1 MESVTYDKLLTAV
14 VVVLLLI
21 TAYNTIYT
29 AIKNHRDEKK
39 YQSSPVTKLS
49 ERVDKH
55 DTLLDND
62 KKAIDEMRDDISSTK
77 AALTVLLK
85 SNRAL
90 LSHGINGNSV
100 DRLRA
105 SADEIDEYLISRR

>member
-1 MESVTYDKLLTAV
+1 MENVTYDKFLTAV
-14 VVVLLLI
+14 VVVLVLL
-21 TAYNTIYT
+21 TAYNTVYT
-29 AIKNHRDEKK
+29 AIKNHREEKK
-39 YQSSPVTKLS
+39 YQNSPVTTLK

-55 DTLLDND
+55 DTLLAND
-62 KKAIDEMRDDISSTK
+62 KKSIDDMKEDISSTK

-90 LSHGINGNSV
+90 LSHDINGNSI
-100 DRLRA
+100 DKLRA